1 MRDNSGIA
9 SRLGMAIWL
18 LLDVAQENQGPFLVP
33 TVILGFLSIFKK
45 GQASSPFETLNS
57 VCRLKCQRI

>member
-9 SRLGMAIWL
+9 SRLGMAIWT
-18 LLDVAQENQGPFLVP
+18 LLDVTQENQGPFLVE

-45 GQASSPFETLNS
+45 RQASSPFETLYS
-57 VCRLKCQRI
+57 GCLLKCQRI